1 MEMNEVLTSYKVLDP
16 EKNPVQLISERGW
29 TSGPYF
35 ENEERPFLSD
45 PVALLFMLPLA
56 LTLR

>member
-1 MEMNEVLTSYKVLDP
+1 MNDVLISYKVLDP

-35 ENEERPFLSD
+35 ENEEGSLLSG
-45 PVALLFMLPLA
+45 PIALLLMLPLA